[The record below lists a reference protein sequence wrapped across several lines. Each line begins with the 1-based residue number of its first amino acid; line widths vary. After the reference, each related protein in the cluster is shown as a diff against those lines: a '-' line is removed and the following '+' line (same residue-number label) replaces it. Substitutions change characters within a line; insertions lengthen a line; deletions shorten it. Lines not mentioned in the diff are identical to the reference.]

1 MLNSYFLLLYILQLT
16 HITERSANL
25 IDNVFVNTYAVN
37 AFSGNLVSK
46 ISAHFPQF
54 LIVDNFKVNYKVLYY
69 YKNDFSKLI
78 LMKKNLS
85 I

>member
-1 MLNSYFLLLYILQLT
+1 MLQLT

-25 IDNVFVNTYAVN
+25 IDNIFANTYAVN

-69 YKNDFSKLI
+69 YKNDFLKLI